1 MGFYEFIMGILW
13 ANFKYLWSNHSI
25 SECLKMV
32 EQIVAFSRDEEAEKE
47 A

>member
-1 MGFYEFIMGILW
+1 M
-13 ANFKYLWSNHSI
+13 WSKHSI

-32 EQIVAFSRDEEAEKE
+32 KQIVAFSRDEEAEKE